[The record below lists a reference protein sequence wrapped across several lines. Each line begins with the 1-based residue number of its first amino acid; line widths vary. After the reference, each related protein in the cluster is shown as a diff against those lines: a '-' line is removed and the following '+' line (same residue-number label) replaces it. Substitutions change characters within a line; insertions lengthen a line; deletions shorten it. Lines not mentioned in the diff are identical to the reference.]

1 MAGGRPKAEINQKQ
15 FENLCSI
22 QCTLEEIAGWFRVS
36 KRTIER
42 WCRETYK
49 DENGK
54 AMTFVAAYKKYSKD
68 GKISLR
74 RYQFQLAKKS
84 ATMAIWLGKQHL
96 GQRDYED
103 AELGALKKEKLR
115 TDIEASKRLQGTAEY
130 EDDGFTDA
138 LKRSA
143 KGVWDNEDGN
153 S

>member
-1 MAGGRPKAEINQKQ
+1 MVMGRPKVEIDRKQ

-22 QCTLEEIAGWFRVS
+22 QCTLEEIAGWFRCS
-36 KRTIER
+36 DSTIKRWVKTTYG
-42 WCRETYK
+42 ETF
-49 DENGK
+49 DL
-54 AMTFVAAYKKYSKD
+54 VYKKYSKD

-103 AELGALKKEKLR
+103 AELGALKKEKIR

-138 LKRSA
+138 VKRSA
-143 KGVWDNEDGN
+143 KGVWNDGGDKD
-153 S
+153 